1 MYFSFIANKTTDNII
16 AAIPNIILIV
26 IGSLNIVMPMI
37 TLVIGSVV
45 LKIDVFCAPIM
56 AIPLWK
62 KYTAP
67 TEINSENNTKANH
80 IIGLKLVTNVSRIIL
95 YTKSAADEIRHK

>member
-26 IGSLNIVMPMI
+26 IGSLNIVIQKI
-37 TLVIGSVV
+37 TIVICSVV

-56 AIPLWK
+56 AIPL
-62 KYTAP
+62 
-67 TEINSENNTKANH
+67 
-80 IIGLKLVTNVSRIIL
+80 
-95 YTKSAADEIRHK
+95 